1 MAYLN
6 STSTGFFP
14 EDLNASPP
22 RFKLYRNQG
31 VANYVDY
38 EVLGEFSGRGAL
50 RFENFVYPSTPQ
62 RIFRIFASS
71 VFPPLQISDSAL
83 KLTPPDGWSGKEVRV
98 KVLVKTESFSPQGVV
113 LFYLGGLGEII
124 TFSIMR
130 NGLQFFVGIDYWL
143 NFPTDYYQGIIRE
156 ITQTNTWYLV
166 DYQVKLNPLNTR
178 ELFAKLTVVPVILD
192 ANGNFVGFDS
202 ANTTSIF
209 DIFVVN
215 NSTQLWGVNP
225 IEVQGTVG
233 NPVGI
238 WFDNLSVGQGE
249 GITEL

>member
-6 STSTGFFP
+6 STSTDFFS
-14 EDLNASPP
+14 EDLSSGKFTL
-22 RFKLYRNQG
+22 RRNQG

-38 EVLGEFSGRGAL
+38 EVFGVFTGRGAL

-71 VFPPLQISDSAL
+71 VFPPIKISDGAL
-83 KLTPPDGWSGKEVRV
+83 KLSQPNEWSGKEVRI
-98 KVLVKTESFSPQGVV
+98 KVLVRGEAGSDGAIFID
-113 LFYLGGLGEII
+113 LGGSSTNQTIFAI
-124 TFSIMR
+124 VRQDNQMFSSIYVYLF
-130 NGLQFFVGIDYWL
+130 GFPSGGTIPISFPL
-143 NFPTDYYQGIIRE
+143 NS
-156 ITQTNTWYLV
+156 WYLV
-166 DYQVKLNPLNTR
+166 DFQ
-178 ELFAKLTVVPVILD
+178 AKLIPSTNQLRLKNVVYPVILNAD
-192 ANGNFVGFDS
+192 GSFNSLGTPVGVQTLNLGSFPS
-202 ANTTSIF
+202 PAT
-209 DIFVVN
+209 
-215 NSTQLWGVNP
+215 LWGVNP